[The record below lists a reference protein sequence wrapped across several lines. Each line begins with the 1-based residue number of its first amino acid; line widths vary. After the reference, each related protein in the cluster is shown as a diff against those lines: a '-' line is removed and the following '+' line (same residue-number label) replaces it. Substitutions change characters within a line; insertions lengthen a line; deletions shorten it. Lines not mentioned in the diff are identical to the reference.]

1 VLVSR
6 SLEAREFAAAVVSA
20 LARTQGGNKKMIYQ
34 AGGVEALVSTLGDGR
49 VLTQKHAACALWG
62 LSDGKDGVY
71 DRQIAEA
78 GAIPH
83 LTKLLINGDQETC
96 GFAAACLLCLCRD
109 RSAHSA
115 ILSSGAVE
123 PLQALVSGPASWLRA
138 QCHEMLTLLR
148 VPVPNA
154 DGTFTEHSSSG
165 SAAAATAPST
175 ELVPRPGLFVARNKL
190 KLRSAAELD
199 SVDSGYL
206 PAGTQVTIVDRR
218 ELADGTKRASVARD
232 GESRPLGWVSS
243 IGKDGD
249 DNLLR
254 SEDPAATEAILA
266 ASESFAVRHPLN
278 EKGTARSPA
287 SARSP
292 SARASSRIYLP
303 LVSPTTKGKFHFFS
317 FQINATWQH

>member
-1 VLVSR
+1 
-6 SLEAREFAAAVVSA
+6 
-20 LARTQGGNKKMIYQ
+20 M
-34 AGGVEALVSTLGDGR
+34 TLGDGR
-49 VLTQKHAACALWG
+49 ALTQKHAACALWG

-154 DGTFTEHSSSG
+154 DGTFMEHSSSG
-165 SAAAATAPST
+165 SAAAATAPPT

-190 KLRSAAELD
+190 KLRTAAELD
-199 SVDSGYL
+199 SVDSGDL

-218 ELADGTKRASVARD
+218 ELPDGTKRVSVARD
-232 GESRPLGWVSS
+232 NETRTLGWVSS

-254 SEDPAATEAILA
+254 SEDPAAAEAIGA
-266 ASESFAVRHPLN
+266 ANESFAVRHPLN
-278 EKGTARSPA
+278 VQGTASTK
-287 SARSP
+287 SP
-292 SARASSRIYLP
+292 SARASSRVYLP
-303 LVSPTTKGKFHFFS
+303 LASPMTKGKFHFFS
-317 FQINATWQH
+317 FQINATHLH